1 MYILTEREEML
12 CKIIVECAY
21 EVHKRLG
28 PGLLEKIYEACFCY
42 ELSKRG
48 VANKRQVS
56 LPIKYDDMIF
66 DEGLRIDVLV
76 DDLII
81 CEIKAVNEINP
92 VWQAQVLSHLKLVNL
107 HVGFLLNFN
116 TSLMKHGTRR
126 YCME

>member
-1 MYILTEREEML
+1 MYALTEREEAI

-81 CEIKAVNEINP
+81 CEIKAVNEVNL

-116 TSLMKHGTRR
+116 TSLIKHGIRR
-126 YCME
+126 YCVE

>member
-1 MYILTEREEML
+1 MHTLTERETFL

-42 ELSKRG
+42 ELAKQG
-48 VANKRQVS
+48 INYKRQAT

-76 DDLII
+76 DDLIV
-81 CEIKAVNEINP
+81 CEIKAVDQVNKLWE
-92 VWQAQVLSHLKLVNL
+92 AQILSHLKLINL

-116 TSLMKHGTRR
+116 APLMKLGTRR
-126 YCME
+126 YCVE